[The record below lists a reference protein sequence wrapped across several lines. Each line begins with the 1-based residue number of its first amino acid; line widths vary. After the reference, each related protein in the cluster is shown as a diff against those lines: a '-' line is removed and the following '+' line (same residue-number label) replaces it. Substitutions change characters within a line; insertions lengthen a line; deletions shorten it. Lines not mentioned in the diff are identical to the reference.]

1 MANARVG
8 SSDCVCTAT
17 NNSYWNGTQTATNR
31 RTCAHK
37 AVGDKRHSSG
47 KANTGRT
54 SAQDSRQSSAA
65 LELRAAAY
73 MVGGHSHSQCTSSPS
88 GDKIVF
94 ERVEEA
100 AIDNCAEDEDMS
112 ELIQVE
118 DDSN

>member
-1 MANARVG
+1 
-8 SSDCVCTAT
+8 
-17 NNSYWNGTQTATNR
+17 
-31 RTCAHK
+31 
-37 AVGDKRHSSG
+37 
-47 KANTGRT
+47 
-54 SAQDSRQSSAA
+54 
-65 LELRAAAY
+65 

-100 AIDNCAEDEDMS
+100 AIDNCAEDMS